1 MDEIK
6 NGSSIRIYGIIYKDI
21 MRTKKLTGTSKL
33 IYSYLM
39 SFSGGTNK
47 VFPGLDLMSEELGI
61 SKKTIIK
68 HRKHL
73 EEVGL
78 LTVEK
83 VITKNGSK
91 NIYYLQDIDFRSDKD
106 SKDKNENNIEIV
118 PPKEM
123 SNRIPYQKIIDY
135 LNEKTGKNYRY
146 QSKNNQQLI
155 RARFKE
161 GYSLDDFYKVID
173 IKTKE
178 WKNNTEMVG
187 YLRPK
192 TLFSGNF
199 DTYLNQEI
207 PNDNQNAGG
216 SYFEQVKNGE
226 A

>member
-1 MDEIK
+1 MDELK

-73 EEVGL
+73 EEIGL

-91 NIYYLQDIDFRSDKD
+91 NIYYLQDIDFRNDKD
-106 SKDKNENNIEIV
+106 NKSVAESDIEVV
-118 PPKEM
+118 PPKKIKTQ
-123 SNRIPYQKIIDY
+123 IPYQKIIDH
-135 LNEKTGKNYRY
+135 LNKKTGKNYSY
-146 QSKNNQQLI
+146 KAKGNQQMI
-155 RARFKE
+155 RARFNE
-161 GYSLDDFYKVID
+161 GYTLDDFIKVID
-173 IKTKE
+173 IKTSE
-178 WKNNTEMVG
+178 WIDNSKMVA
-187 YLRPK
+187 YLRPT
-192 TLFSGNF
+192 TLFNEKF
-199 DTYLNQEI
+199 DMYLNQET
-207 PNDNQNAGG
+207 PKTNESSGDNYLSQLL
-216 SYFEQVKNGE
+216 NGE